1 MNTFLAASRSKRR
14 FNSEVVF
21 PGVSKSSLTTEQL
34 WDIPLDAKSRVS
46 INSLYIET
54 ETRLKESQVS
64 GLVSKPTKGNGVLQ
78 LKLDV
83 LKEIFTIRTAEQAVA
98 LEQSAHDKE
107 YQQIVDAIAASD
119 EKKFEGK
126 TPEELQV
133 LLAEAKSNREK

>member
-1 MNTFLAASRSKRR
+1 MNTFLSASRSKLR

-54 ETRLKESQVS
+54 ESRLKESQVS

-98 LEQSAHDKE
+98 LDKAE
-107 YQQIVDAIAASD
+107 LDKKRQRIIDAMATNS
-119 EKKFEGK
+119 EKEFEGK
-126 TPEELQV
+126 SDEELAA
-133 LLAEAKSNREK
+133 LLVSMQQG